1 MKLFAATALAAMGL
15 GLALAQKAPSPIPKI
30 RFSDNKLD
38 NGLRVIIAEDHYAP
52 VYAICV
58 AYKVGSKDEHPGRTG
73 FAHLFEHMMFK
84 GTENVGVGEF
94 DFLIDTNG
102 GSSNGTT
109 NTDRTSYFESLP
121 KNQLDLGLYLEADR
135 MRGLAITPENLEN
148 QRQAVKEE
156 RRQSVDNQAYGQTSE
171 KLEELIYDNFAYHH
185 PVVGSMADLDAA
197 SVDDVK
203 QFFKTYYA
211 PNNAVVALVG
221 DIDTKEALAKARKY
235 FGTIPRQEPPKP
247 VDLAEAP
254 KDGERRA
261 ALTDPLAR
269 AVRIDIAYRIPPSG
283 QADAR
288 ALGVAATILGGG
300 GGGGG
305 RGGGGGNNS
314 RLYRKLVDEKQIASQ
329 VSCST
334 DRRAGPGI
342 FHISATLQ
350 PGKSPADAEGL
361 ITEEIA
367 KLHAE
372 PVSEQELARVRVSLR
387 RSAEN
392 RITALSRAQALA
404 DAAAVYDDPNR
415 VNTETDAQMSVTAA
429 DIQKAVKV
437 SLVKANSVVV
447 VTTPSGGGG
456 RGRGGRGGQN

>member
-1 MKLFAATALAAMGL
+1 MLIAGTATALAAVGF

-30 RFSDNKLD
+30 KFSDNKLD

-84 GTENVGVGEF
+84 GTENVG
-94 DFLIDTNG
+94 DFLVDTNG

-109 NTDRTSYFESLP
+109 NTDRTSYYESLP
-121 KNQLDLGLYLEADR
+121 KNQLDLGLYIEADR
-135 MRGLAITPENLEN
+135 MRALAITPENLEN

-221 DIDTKEALAKARKY
+221 DIDTKETLAKAKKY
-235 FGTIPRQEPPKP
+235 FGTIPRQDPPKT
-247 VDLAEAP
+247 VDLAETP

-261 ALTDPLAR
+261 AIADPLAR
-269 AVRIDIAYRIPPSG
+269 AVRLDIAYRIPPSD

-288 ALGVAATILGGG
+288 ALPMQRPRDRPAKAAGGA
-300 GGGGG
+300 
-305 RGGGGGNNS
+305 RHER
-314 RLYRKLVDEKQIASQ
+314 RLACQI
-329 VSCST
+329 
-334 DRRAGPGI
+334 
-342 FHISATLQ
+342 
-350 PGKSPADAEGL
+350 
-361 ITEEIA
+361 
-367 KLHAE
+367 
-372 PVSEQELARVRVSLR
+372 EQK
-387 RSAEN
+387 
-392 RITALSRAQALA
+392 RI
-404 DAAAVYDDPNR
+404 
-415 VNTETDAQMSVTAA
+415 
-429 DIQKAVKV
+429 
-437 SLVKANSVVV
+437 
-447 VTTPSGGGG
+447 PSGWSE
-456 RGRGGRGGQN
+456 

>member
-30 RFSDNKLD
+30 KFSDNKLD

-94 DFLIDTNG
+94 DFLVDTNG

-254 KDGERRA
+254 KDAERRA

-456 RGRGGRGGQN
+456 RGRSGRGGQN

>member
-1 MKLFAATALAAMGL
+1 VKLFAATALAAMGL

-94 DFLIDTNG
+94 DFLVDTNG

-254 KDGERRA
+254 KDAERRA